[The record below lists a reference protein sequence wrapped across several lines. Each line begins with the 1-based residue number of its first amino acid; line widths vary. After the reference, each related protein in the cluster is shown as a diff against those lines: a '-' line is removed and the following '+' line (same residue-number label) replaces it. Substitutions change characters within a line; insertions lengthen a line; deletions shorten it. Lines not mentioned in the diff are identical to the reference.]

1 MNGQTLTMKKQR
13 FQNVCIVVQDV
24 KPRFTLILDDIDQI
38 CLRFKD
44 RRVCIVRC
52 YIQGL
57 DIKLFIVR
65 REGASG
71 I

>member
-1 MNGQTLTMKKQR
+1 MDKHTITKKKLR

-44 RRVCIVRC
+44 RRVCIVQC

-65 REGASG
+65 R
-71 I
+71 